1 MEDAILSRF
10 AKTLDSPD
18 AVPSAEDVS
27 ILEAAYPYFILP
39 AAVRLE
45 RAKQLSNQE
54 RLHLER
60 RVALSVSNPGTLFRL
75 VDVQGKL
82 FDDFYP
88 HDSKPSAPT
97 TDSAITTFLE
107 TYGKSD
113 PREDEI
119 LTKLIFNP
127 VAEYAATLEIEEQD
141 STPEAADSQDALM
154 DAFLKRYEPSHH
166 AAQERNDVKPQAQV
180 KETPQ
185 ARVVTK
191 KADEDSL
198 LSESLAKIYISR
210 GRYDKAYEIIHNL
223 SLNFPKKSIYF
234 ADQLRFL
241 QKLIVNSKYK
251 DK

>member
-10 AKTLDSPD
+10 AKTLESVD

-45 RAKQLSNQE
+45 RARQLSRQE
-54 RLHLER
+54 REHLER
-60 RVALSVSNPGTLFRL
+60 RVALSVSEPGALFKL
-75 VDVQGKL
+75 VDAQGKL
-82 FDDFYP
+82 FEDFYP
-88 HDSKPSAPT
+88 HSDKPSAPT

-119 LTKLIFNP
+119 LTRLIFNP
-127 VAEYAATLEIEEQD
+127 VAEYAATLEKEERE
-141 STPEAADSQDALM
+141 SVPEAADSQDALM
-154 DAFLKRYEPSHH
+154 DAFLKRYEPAHP
-166 AAQERNDVKPQAQV
+166 AAEDAHEAR
-180 KETPQ
+180 TPVREAAN
-185 ARVVTK
+185 ARPLAG

-241 QKLIVNSKYK
+241 QKLIVNSNFK